1 MRKKVLGTFI
11 SCCMV
16 LTLLAGCSGS
26 GGNPPASGES
36 TGSTQAQSQ
45 PQSGEAKDM
54 TFVIVPK
61 TVHAWFDQVNIGA
74 KRQADLL
81 SAQTGKNI
89 TIDYRAPESADVT
102 EQNSTLE
109 QAAATHPDGICLDP
123 VDYEGSKAVIEEI
136 EARGIPVILF
146 DAPSP
151 EGSNLTSVGNDFAEQ
166 ATIAADKLAELI
178 GKKGK
183 VAVMQG
189 APSAPNH
196 AQRYQA
202 HLDALAKYPDIEVID
217 GGIDNDSIET
227 AKTQAAA
234 VLAANP
240 DLAGFLNCDA
250 GGSGIAA
257 PIEEAGKSGSVK
269 FVSMDNL
276 IEILDYVPNTIQAT
290 SSTMPQ
296 MQGEYAVLMMWQKAN
311 GMEIPKKVDTGIAY
325 IDSANIDE
333 WKSIVSGK

>member
-1 MRKKVLGTFI
+1 MRKKILGTI
-11 SCCMV
+11 LGCCMMFAL
-16 LTLLAGCSGS
+16 LTGCSNS
-26 GGNPPASGES
+26 GGNNTTVETGGES
-36 TGSTQAQSQ
+36 SQAHTETG
-45 PQSGEAKDM
+45 KDM

-74 KRQADLL
+74 KKQADLL
-81 SAQTGKNI
+81 SAQTGTKI

-166 ATIAADKLAELI
+166 AKIASDKLAELI

-196 AQRYQA
+196 AERYNA
-202 HLDALAKYPDIEVID
+202 HLEALSKYPDIEVID

-257 PIEEAGKSGSVK
+257 AIEEAGKSGTVK

-276 IEILDYVPNTIQAT
+276 IEILDYVPDTIQAT

-311 GMEIPKKVDTGIAY
+311 GMEIPKKIDTGIAY
-325 IDSANIDE
+325 IDSENIGE
-333 WKSIVSGK
+333 WKAIVSGK